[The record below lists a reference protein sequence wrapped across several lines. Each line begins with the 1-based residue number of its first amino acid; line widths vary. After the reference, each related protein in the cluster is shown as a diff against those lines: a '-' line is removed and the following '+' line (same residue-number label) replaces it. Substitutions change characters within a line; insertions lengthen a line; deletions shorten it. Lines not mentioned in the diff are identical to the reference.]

1 MWRPTPMT
9 DEKIDAFRTAMDT
22 HNMQASVTHAMYL
35 INLGSDNPDLF
46 DKSVTALSN
55 TMIAAD
61 QLGLDG
67 VVFHVGSH
75 KGAGL
80 DGCIDQI
87 AAAMLRVLELSSTTW
102 LLMENSAGQG
112 GTIGRSVD
120 ELAALMGAAG
130 NPDRLGICIDT
141 CHWWV
146 SGVDI
151 TDPKVLDRELH
162 AIDESMG
169 LDRLRALH
177 VNDALTDFASNRDR
191 HANINDGTIG
201 AGMQTFLGD
210 PRLQHLPAYLE
221 VPGDGD
227 GATVEQVQRLKQ
239 LHARALA

>member
-1 MWRPTPMT
+1 MFFGAHTSAAGGPALAVERAAAIGCDAVQIFTQSPRMWKPTPVT
-9 DEKIDAFRTAMDT
+9 DDRIAAFRSAMDA
-22 HNMQASVTHAMYL
+22 HAMRASVTHAMYL

-46 DKSVTALSN
+46 AKSVRALTN
-55 TMIAAD
+55 TMQAAD
-61 QLGLDG
+61 ALGLDG

-80 DGCIDQI
+80 DACIDQI
-87 AAAMLRVLELSSTTW
+87 ADAMLTVLDQSSSTW

-130 NPDRLGICIDT
+130 NPDRLGICLDT

-151 TDPKVLDRELH
+151 TDPSVLDAELM

-177 VNDALTDFASNRDR
+177 VNDALTEFASNRDR
-191 HANINDGTIG
+191 HANLVL
-201 AGMQTFLGD
+201 APL
-210 PRLQHLPAYLE
+210 
-221 VPGDGD
+221 
-227 GATVEQVQRLKQ
+227 
-239 LHARALA
+239 ARACSRF